1 MSKKNRRKTLIKKE
15 SVIAKNEFSMD
26 DSKVYIITTIIMFHI
41 MPLVLVMMGESGQ
54 LLLLQTFL
62 MMLNPI
68 FISLASLIYGIRK
81 GFNVKMPLFMGIIAL
96 ASIPMYYQFDGI
108 GYLIQTTIIMG
119 IVYLIFAF
127 AATAIGAFLRKFL
140 NFV

>member
-1 MSKKNRRKTLIKKE
+1 MSKKNRRKTLVQKE
-15 SVIAKNEFSMD
+15 SAIARNEFSMD
-26 DSKVYIITTIIMFHI
+26 DSKIYIIATIIMFHI
-41 MPLVLVMMGESGQ
+41 APLILAMLGENGQ

-68 FISLASLIYGIRK
+68 FISLAGLIYGIRK
-81 GFNVKMPLFMGIIAL
+81 GFNVKLPLFMGVIAV
-96 ASIPMYYQFDGI
+96 ASIPMYYKLDTLAYI
-108 GYLIQTTIIMG
+108 VQTTLVMG

-140 NFV
+140 NFS